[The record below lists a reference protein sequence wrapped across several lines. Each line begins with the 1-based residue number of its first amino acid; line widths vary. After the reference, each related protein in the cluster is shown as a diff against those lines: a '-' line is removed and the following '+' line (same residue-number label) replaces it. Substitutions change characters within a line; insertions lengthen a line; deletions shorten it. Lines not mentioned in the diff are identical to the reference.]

1 MALDPNEVRRV
12 MGHFATGVTVVTATD
27 AELGQPFGLTA
38 NAVASVSLEPP
49 LVLACVDAGSDT
61 LPRIRAACA
70 FAISVLAADQEAL
83 ARRFAEGDAAEK
95 FRDVAYRREATGAPV
110 LEDALAWV
118 DCRLWAEYPGG
129 DHTIFVGEVV
139 AGDARAGAPLIFFRG
154 GYGRFWP

>member
-1 MALDPNEVRRV
+1 MALDPNELRRV

-49 LVLACVDAGSDT
+49 LVLACVEAGSDT
-61 LPRIRAACA
+61 HPRIRAAGA

-83 ARRFAEGDAAEK
+83 ARRFAGGEAADK
-95 FRDVAYRREATGAPV
+95 FRDVAYRREVTGAPV
-110 LEDALAWV
+110 LEGALAWV

-139 AGDARAGAPLIFFRG
+139 AGDARAGEPLIFFRG
-154 GYGRFWP
+154 GYGRYRP